1 MKVLKI
7 SILILLLSLPA
18 CSNKTIGQSELKNIS
33 TIPEEEL
40 FAKAQ
45 DAYEDH
51 LYKVAMRYWNEFLE
65 SYPLSAYA
73 RYVELKIADT
83 NFATS
88 EYNVAASNYQEYAK
102 NYPNSEAAAYA
113 LFQVG
118 FCRIKSYTD
127 QTRDQT
133 PLDSAIED
141 FNKLLKEYPNS
152 PYSTQARIFIA
163 RSDELLADYEAQVIL
178 FYIKTDAYK
187 PAIGRYKYLLEKFP
201 NSATAKNIDS
211 AIQAEFPEKYE
222 QFKQALS
229 NSRRA

>member
-1 MKVLKI
+1 MKLLKLF
-7 SILILLLSLPA
+7 ILIVLLSLPA

-33 TIPEEEL
+33 ALPEEEL
-40 FAKAQ
+40 FEKAQ

-65 SYPLSAYA
+65 SYPLSVYA

-88 EYNVAASNYQEYAK
+88 EFNIAASNYQEYAK

-141 FNKLLKEYPNS
+141 FNKLLEEYPNS

-163 RSDELLADYEAQVIL
+163 RSNELLADYEAQVIL

-187 PAIGRYKYLLEKFP
+187 PAVGRYKYLLKTYP
-201 NSATAKNIDS
+201 NSETAKNIDA
-211 AIQAEFPEKYE
+211 AIQTEFPDKYKE
-222 QFKQALS
+222 FKQTLLGS
-229 NSRRA
+229 KRA